1 MAEHNFKDQY
11 EYWDQEADKLLG
23 VANGM
28 NYQDFQNGSEYQDL
42 NTRYTDRGNKAM
54 ENTLAQVAARTG
66 GLASSYAT
74 MAANNS
80 YNDYMSQLEDAARN
94 LYSQRLNESQ
104 QAYQLARN
112 NADDYYSRWM
122 QEQQLAASKAA
133 RYSGGSSSPNYSNDD
148 LYNLLNVAAYKPT
161 TTGNVDRNTTIGEQ
175 NISANTTGYSSWI
188 REAQNILNTKNYAAA
203 VNYIQ
208 NLPATSDLKEEIYN
222 ALKSY
227 YQNATGKTKESEGDN
242 WVEILRTR
250 SAADPMKNGNG
261 GR

>member
-104 QAYQLARN
+104 EAYKLARG

-122 QEQQLAASKAA
+122 QEQQLAAANA
-133 RYSGGSSSPNYSNDD
+133 PRYYGGSS
-148 LYNLLNVAAYKPT
+148 PT
-161 TTGNVDRNTTIGEQ
+161 TVNNNLSLDKNPA
-175 NISANTTGYSSWI
+175 ANLAIYGT
-188 REAQNILNTKNYAAA
+188 AAKDAFNKNKSMTDAY
-203 VNYIQ
+203 NYIYSLPISGAEKNKMYDEVLAWAKNLQ
-208 NLPATSDLKEEIYN
+208 NKKTSGMNEN
-222 ALKSY
+222 AVAFNTSLIKKNS
-227 YQNATGKTKESEGDN
+227 NMTK
-242 WVEILRTR
+242 
-250 SAADPMKNGNG
+250 
-261 GR
+261 

>member
-122 QEQQLAASKAA
+122 QEQQLAAANA
-133 RYSGGSSSPNYSNDD
+133 PRYYGGSSGGSRSSETPANAGDNLSLDNNPAAHLAIYSTAAKDAFNQKKSMTDVLNYIYSLPITTKQKNDMYD
-148 LYNLLNVAAYKPT
+148 EVAEWAKNVMEHTPKSD
-161 TTGNVDRNTTIGEQ
+161 N
-175 NISANTTGYSSWI
+175 S
-188 REAQNILNTKNYAAA
+188 NYAKDA
-203 VNYIQ
+203 
-208 NLPATSDLKEEIYN
+208 
-222 ALKSY
+222 SY
-227 YQNATGKTKESEGDN
+227 YKNLSTRKEY
-242 WVEILRTR
+242 
-250 SAADPMKNGNG
+250 
-261 GR
+261 